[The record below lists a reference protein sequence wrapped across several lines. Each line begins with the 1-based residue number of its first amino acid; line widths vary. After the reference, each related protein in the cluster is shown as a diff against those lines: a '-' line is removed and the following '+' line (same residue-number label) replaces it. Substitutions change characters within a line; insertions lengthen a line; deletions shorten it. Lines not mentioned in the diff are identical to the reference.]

1 MYKVSEVAELI
12 GVEKT
17 EIFEKLISHKSLI
30 EPNILKIDGVTYF
43 DERGFEILATLFSK
57 SLNSTFVANTDK
69 LEMKTNRAL
78 SKFDKERDVLYDK
91 IEILRNELVNL
102 DSELELKDDIVKK
115 FQLKL
120 NEEMDL
126 IAKLQ
131 YSLMKKIENGLG

>member
-43 DERGFEILATLFSK
+43 DERGFEILTTLFSK
-57 SLNSTFVANTDK
+57 SVNNTFAANTDK
-69 LEMKTNRAL
+69 SELKTNRSV
-78 SKFDKERDVLYDK
+78 SKFDRERDVLYDK

-120 NEEMDL
+120 NEEIEL
-126 IAKLQ
+126 ISKLQ